1 MGWKGATIGGYV
13 GSILGGPFGAVFGAY
28 FGHNVEKRLGGR
40 TAGRQQRTSGFRNG
54 AQPQDP
60 ISAAYATIGASP
72 SDGTDTLKR
81 KYRELAKRYHPDA
94 MRARGATEDEIERA
108 SLRMGRINEAWA
120 EIRSYRSI

>member
-1 MGWKGATIGGYV
+1 MGWKGAAIGGYV

-40 TAGRQQRTSGFRNG
+40 TAGRRQRTSGFQNS
-54 AQPQDP
+54 AQSSNPLA
-60 ISAAYATIGASP
+60 AAYATIGASP
-72 SDGTDTLKR
+72 SDGAETLKR
-81 KYRELAKRYHPDA
+81 KYRELATRYHPDA
-94 MRARGATEDEIERA
+94 MRAHGATEDEIGRA